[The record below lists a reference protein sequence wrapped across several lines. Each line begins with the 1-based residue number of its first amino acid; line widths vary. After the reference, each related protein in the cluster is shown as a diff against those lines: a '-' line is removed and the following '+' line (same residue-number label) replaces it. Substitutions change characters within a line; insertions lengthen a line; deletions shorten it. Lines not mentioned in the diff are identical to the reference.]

1 MFKYLPNLTK
11 LSNSS
16 LNQIN
21 KKFLIK
27 SSNVSKI
34 SILRFN
40 YFYFSQ
46 INKDG
51 KSEKKEF
58 SFFERLKEKFTFKEE
73 EKIDKSKL
81 QRRDEEEDS
90 QNLSTKVDSELTFT
104 EEEKLNLQKF
114 MEQESEE
121 KESLET
127 ERIKTNIEIPISD
140 LQGGIYDKYE
150 TFEILISKFNL
161 KVYEPNHTIRKQFNS
176 LNFQENIQ
184 PKIEELYKLGF
195 NQNQLKVIF
204 QK

>member
-1 MFKYLPNLTK
+1 MFKYLPTLTK

-21 KKFLIK
+21 KKFLI
-27 SSNVSKI
+27 NHFDVSKF
-34 SILRFN
+34 SVQRFN
-40 YFYFSQ
+40 YFNFSQ

-51 KSEKKEF
+51 KSEKKEL

-104 EEEKLNLQKF
+104 EEEKQNLQKF

-140 LQGGIYDKYE
+140 IQGGVYDKSK

-161 KVYEPNHTIRKQFNS
+161 KVYEANHTIRKQFNS

-184 PKIEELYKLGF
+184 PRIEELYKLGF
-195 NQNQLKVIF
+195 NQNQLKIIL

>member
-11 LSNSS
+11 LTNSS

-21 KKFLIK
+21 KKFFIK
-27 SSNVSKI
+27 SSDVSKI
-34 SILRFN
+34 SIQRIK
-40 YFYFSQ
+40 YFSFSQ

-51 KSEKKEF
+51 KSEKKEL
-58 SFFERLKEKFTFKEE
+58 SFFERLKGKFTFKEE

-104 EEEKLNLQKF
+104 EEERQNLQKY

-127 ERIKTNIEIPISD
+127 ERIRTHIEIPISD
-140 LQGGIYDKYE
+140 IQGGVYDKSE

-161 KVYEPNHTIRKQFNS
+161 KVYEANHTIRKQFNS

-184 PKIEELYKLGF
+184 PRIEELYKLGF